1 MKIHQ
6 GFKNTAISESLW
18 TENNPNTQK
27 LCNSKNTMNTKGLET
42 YTEMLNLLRK
52 QIHVNKKINQKK

>member
-6 GFKNTAISESLW
+6 GFKIQLSQKVFGLKTIQIHRNYVTAK
-18 TENNPNTQK
+18 TQWIQ
-27 LCNSKNTMNTKGLET
+27 KGLET

-52 QIHVNKKINQKK
+52 QIHVNKK